1 MGDPAVLEKVTV
13 KLDLG
18 FFAMDTE
25 WVSDPRERQAAW
37 ELYVELATR
46 IATQPLDPD
55 TGIAREALTSLHQLF
70 AITRATLRAA
80 GPEVG
85 ATGGSVGYLAIS
97 VLNHGLR
104 PFLSRWHPRLAAWEH
119 GRAPSVS
126 PVAHE
131 RDWKHDLQL
140 RGELEAMRN
149 KMWIYASAL
158 AEVAG
163 IRRRKR

>member
-1 MGDPAVLEKVTV
+1 MGDPAVLDKVTV

-18 FFAMDTE
+18 FFSMDTE

-46 IATQPLDPD
+46 IATQPLEPS
-55 TGIAREALTSLHQLF
+55 TGIAREALASLHQLF
-70 AITRATLRAA
+70 DTTRKILRAA
-80 GPEVG
+80 GPDVG
-85 ATGGSVGYLAIS
+85 ASERSLGYLAIS

-119 GRAPSVS
+119 GRDTAVS
-126 PVAHE
+126 PVEHE
-131 RDWKHDLQL
+131 RAWAHDIEL
-140 RGELEAMRN
+140 RGELESMRN
-149 KMWIYASAL
+149 KMWMYASAL

-163 IRRRKR
+163 IKRRRR